1 MIINITHRHDKVSQ
15 SVKDKI
21 ESWLHHS
28 QERYDI
34 INSAQV
40 TIESTERGE
49 EIEATLHT
57 NGKEIYAKSSA
68 ANLFAAIDSLTDK
81 IDRQLAKAKDKM
93 NAKKG
98 GPRHLEPMPDTVD
111 DQELEDAEQQA

>member
-1 MIINITHRHDKVSQ
+1 MIINITHRSEKVSPA
-15 SVKDKI
+15 VKEKI
-21 ESWLHHS
+21 EDWLNHS
-28 QERYDI
+28 QDRYDI

-40 TIESTERGE
+40 TIDSIERGD

-57 NGKEIYAKSSA
+57 NGKEIYAKTQA

-93 NAKKG
+93 TSKKG
-98 GPRHLEPMPDTVD
+98 GPRHLQPIEESIPDD
-111 DQELEDAEQQA
+111 ESASLEA